1 MNIFCVIPARG
12 GSKRIPRKNL
22 VDFWGKPIIGHT
34 IETAKGS
41 EVIEEVFVSTEDIE
55 ISNVAKRYGAIVPR
69 LRPKELADDFT
80 GTNEVI
86 KDAISMIG
94 EEKSNQSIIISLY
107 PTAVLIDSKT
117 IDNAIR
123 TFFEGNMKLP
133 QMSIARYPHPIER
146 AFRKDEDRYLAD
158 QPENIAK
165 RTQDIEEKFFDAG
178 QFYIGTSKQWTT
190 DRLKTGPYSGY
201 ILSRMQFVDIDNFED
216 LEFAKKLHKLI
227 YSDF

>member
-1 MNIFCVIPARG
+1 MNVFCVIPARG

-22 VDFWGKPIIGHT
+22 VDFWGKPIIGHA

-41 EVIEEVFVSTEDIE
+41 ELIKEVFVSTEDTE
-55 ISNVAKRYGAIVPR
+55 ISNVAKRYGAKVPR
-69 LRPKELADDFT
+69 LRPKELADDFAS
-80 GTNEVI
+80 TNEVI

-94 EEKSNQSIIISLY
+94 EEKSSQCIIMCLY
-107 PTAVLIDSKT
+107 PTAVLMDTKT

-123 TFFEGNMKLP
+123 KFLGGNMKLP
-133 QMSIARYPHPIER
+133 QISIARYPHPIER
-146 AFRKDEDRYLAD
+146 AFKKDEDHYLAN

-190 DRLKTGPYSGY
+190 DRLKTGPFSGY
-201 ILSRMQFVDIDNFED
+201 ILSRMQFVDIDTIED
-216 LEFAKKLHKLI
+216 LEFAKKLHKLN